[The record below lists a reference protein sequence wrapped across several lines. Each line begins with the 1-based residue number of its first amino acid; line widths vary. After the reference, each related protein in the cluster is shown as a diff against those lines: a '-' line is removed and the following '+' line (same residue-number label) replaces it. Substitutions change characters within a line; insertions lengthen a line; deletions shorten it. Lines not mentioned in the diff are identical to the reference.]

1 MVGVVLA
8 GLHLALQIELSFT
21 PLYAEPTRGAYSC
34 YYFTSQCTWGVPSL
48 RTPVEYR
55 LSLIQHNTTDDN
67 IRSVRS

>member
-34 YYFTSQCTWGVPSL
+34 YYFTSQCTWGV
-48 RTPVEYR
+48 
-55 LSLIQHNTTDDN
+55 LSLKPIPAYTGLN
-67 IRSVRS
+67 IVCR